1 VSRGILESQCGSIV
15 LFVSFHCW
23 MCFNFYVYLNDLN
36 RSHDSCRVF
45 FRIPAWK
52 HLGSFDGDLAKVKY
66 YSLQLITLYYWEKDG
81 KRIDPIWSNI
91 ININQAGS
99 RWYFILGG
107 MDYPFYVTSLNLDV
121 WAWKIGLERMSRSL
135 DQGFYSFGCGS
146 SHLLEQKACSEW
158 FCAHPSGMKEH
169 SPNLWLRWDL
179 PLR

>member
-1 VSRGILESQCGSIV
+1 MWEYC
-15 LFVSFHCW
+15 FVRIISLLDVFQLLCLLKRLKPKPW
-23 MCFNFYVYLNDLN
+23 FVQ
-36 RSHDSCRVF
+36 SF

-107 MDYPFYVTSLNLDV
+107 MDYPLNLDV
-121 WAWKIGLERMSRSL
+121 STWKIGLEGMSRSL
-135 DQGFYSFGCGS
+135 DQGFYSFGCGC